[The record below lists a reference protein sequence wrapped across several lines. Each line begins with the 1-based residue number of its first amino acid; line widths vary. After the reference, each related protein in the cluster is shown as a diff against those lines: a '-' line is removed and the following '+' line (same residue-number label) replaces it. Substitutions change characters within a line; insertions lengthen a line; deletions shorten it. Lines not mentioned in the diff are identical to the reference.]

1 MMKRFATLSLVVAL
15 AACSGGKSSS
25 NEASASQPDTQ
36 PATQPEAQATQAA
49 APSGPMTMPDWY
61 KKDDATKTV
70 SLDITAGATDANNH
84 WNFNGGT
91 HGDIAIT
98 VPEGY
103 TVKIDF
109 QNHDPAMAH
118 SMGIVAQTSGFGAAM
133 TPTPAFPGAIT
144 SNPTSMTAATLPGK
158 SEDVTFKADK
168 AGNYAMVCFIP
179 GHAATGMYLLF
190 NVSSDGS
197 AGVQTSM

>member
-25 NEASASQPDTQ
+25 NQASESQPASQPDTQ
-36 PATQPEAQATQAA
+36 PAAQATQPA
-49 APSGPMTMPDWY
+49 APSGPMTTPAWY

-103 TVKIDF
+103 TVKIHF
-109 QNHDPAMAH
+109 ENHDPAMAH
-118 SMGIVAQTSGFGAAM
+118 SLGIVAQTSGFGATM

-158 SEDVTFKADK
+158 SEDISFTADK

-190 NVSSDGS
+190 NVSADGS
-197 AGVQTSM
+197 AGVQM

>member
-15 AACSGGKSSS
+15 AACGGGEGSS
-25 NEASASQPDTQ
+25 NQANQPASQPAAEPAAQ
-36 PATQPEAQATQAA
+36 PAEAA

-70 SLDITAGATDANNH
+70 SLTITAGATDANNH

-91 HGDIAIT
+91 HGSIAIT

-103 TVKIDF
+103 TVKIHF
-109 QNHDPAMAH
+109 QNDDPAMAH
-118 SMGIVAQTSGFGAAM
+118 SMGIVAETSGFGASM
-133 TPTPAFPGAIT
+133 DPTPAFPGAIT
-144 SNPTSMTAATLPGK
+144 TNPTSMTDATLPGK
-158 SEDVTFKADK
+158 SEDVSFAADK

-197 AGVQTSM
+197 AGVQGAM